1 MTVRS
6 LAPALLALA
15 SGAAGAQALAA
26 PDLSWGLSAGVQHR
40 RLVERADNGNRLV
53 EESGPLLRLAID
65 GTLRLQGG
73 GALQAGAELAGG
85 NLDYEGRTQVGV
97 PLTTDARHRE
107 FALNLG
113 WRPWALAAW
122 GEAWLV
128 LRTLQ
133 QRRDI
138 ASTATVTGLR
148 ETSTLVMPG
157 VRWNGNLDAAGWRLR
172 PSVELRTSAWHRLH
186 VDYRGLFDAQDLDGG
201 HRNELSLGLE
211 ASAAGSPWNWSL
223 EWTRAR
229 QAASERATLSRGGA
243 PVGTVR
249 QPRIEI
255 DDVMLRV
262 RRAF

>member
-1 MTVRS
+1 MACRFLS
-6 LAPALLALA
+6 PALLALA

-26 PDLSWGLSAGVQHR
+26 PDLSWGVSAGVQHR
-40 RLVERADNGNRLV
+40 RLVERADDGRRLV
-53 EESGPLLRLAID
+53 EESGPMLRLALD
-65 GTLRLQGG
+65 GALKLQGG
-73 GALQAGAELAGG
+73 GALQAGAGLAGG
-85 NLDYEGRTQVGV
+85 TLDYEGRTQAGA
-97 PLTTDARHRE
+97 PLATDSRHRDL
-107 FALNLG
+107 ALSFG
-113 WRPWALAAW
+113 WRPWAPASW

-128 LRTLQ
+128 LRAVQ

-157 VRWNGNLDAAGWRLR
+157 VRWTGSFDAARWRLR
-172 PSVELRTSAWHRLH
+172 PAAELRTSAWHRLH
-186 VDYRGLFDAQDLDGG
+186 VDYRGLYDAQDLDGG
-201 HRNELSLGLE
+201 HRNELSLVLD
-211 ASAAGSPWNWSL
+211 ASTAASPWSWSF

-229 QAASERATLSRGGA
+229 QAASERAPLTRGGA
-243 PVGTVR
+243 AAGTVR